1 MGQKGTVSSLGQ
13 KGTANTQEYGAFIID
28 PYFLFNKL
36 GPDRGLFIGGG
47 GMSSAYKYLY
57 VSIFFVIVAAV
68 GVYLYAD
75 IGEIPIQFGEF
86 DTTLSPGVSISSAT
100 ILILAILS
108 VTVLLVDRSIGL
120 PRTVQAIGVSFA
132 VALFV
137 VALYLLIF
145 AAHWQA
151 FAVCL
156 VGATGTLTWALTN
169 SVTVQNLRIQHT
181 FDILLRMRENT
192 VFLQHRDNLLQRYP
206 QGQRIKLTDIE
217 GLLSER
223 NDNFSSSLYESVR
236 YLLNY
241 YEFISYGIRK
251 GDLDSTLM
259 EQTVGDI
266 MIRFREK
273 VRPIYERQK
282 QVDRERFPDAR
293 KSKVYEHYD
302 WLLDECWGSRNADFS
317 K

>member
-1 MGQKGTVSSLGQ
+1 
-13 KGTANTQEYGAFIID
+13 
-28 PYFLFNKL
+28 
-36 GPDRGLFIGGG
+36 
-47 GMSSAYKYLY
+47 MSSAYKYLY